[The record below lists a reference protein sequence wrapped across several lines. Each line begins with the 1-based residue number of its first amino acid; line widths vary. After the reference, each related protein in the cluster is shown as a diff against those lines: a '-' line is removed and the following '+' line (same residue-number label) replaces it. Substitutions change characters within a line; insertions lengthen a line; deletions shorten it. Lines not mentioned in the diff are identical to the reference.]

1 MSAIWYQDESQLE
14 VINAAKEILANQ
26 YGQETT
32 TPVLPLETF
41 YNAEDYH
48 QKYGL
53 QSHRVLMQ
61 WFNAIYPD
69 FKSFVDSTAA
79 ARLNGIVSGR
89 GNIHLKEDEIRA
101 YGIPR
106 EELNSLLRR

>member
-1 MSAIWYQDESQLE
+1 MSAIWYQDDSQLE
-14 VINAAKEILANQ
+14 VIIAAKEILANQ
-26 YGQETT
+26 HGQEIT

-61 WFNAIYPD
+61 WFNSMYPD

-89 GNIHLKEDEIRA
+89 GNIRLTEDQIHQ

-106 EELNSLLRR
+106 EELTSLLRG